1 MAFKAVH
8 SSEYKVVLNR
18 LKKARR
24 DAGLKQAEV
33 ANKLKKP
40 QSYISKIEAG
50 ERRLD
55 ILELKKLAQTYKK
68 PVSFFID

>member
-8 SSEYKVVLNR
+8 SPEYKIILGR
-18 LKKARR
+18 
-24 DAGLKQAEV
+24 LKQARLESKLKQNDV
-33 ANKLKKP
+33 ASKLKKP

-55 ILELKKLAQTYKK
+55 ILELKKLAQIYKK
-68 PVSFFID
+68 PVSFFVD